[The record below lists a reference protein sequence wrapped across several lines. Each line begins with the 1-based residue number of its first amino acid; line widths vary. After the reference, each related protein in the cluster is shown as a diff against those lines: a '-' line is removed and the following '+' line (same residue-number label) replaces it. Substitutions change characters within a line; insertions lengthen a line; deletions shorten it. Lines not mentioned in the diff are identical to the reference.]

1 MTVLIKRYANRKL
14 YNTET
19 SRYITLKGIA
29 ELIEQNL
36 EVRVIDNET
45 GEDIT
50 GTTLSQ
56 ILVDSGR
63 DGRGVSHTLL
73 SDLIQRGSDALYGA
87 LRKGMEDAGEG
98 LTDLQR
104 NWKRLVSVKEG
115 GGAPDWI
122 AFAAPDFENLLQKSL
137 ERVFQLLELPRR
149 SDLEA
154 LNQNLTR
161 VAEALEALKQR
172 GLSPAAAAPA
182 RSAEPGTP
190 AATEP
195 SAD

>member
-19 SRYITLKGIA
+19 SRYITLRGIA
-29 ELIEQNL
+29 ELVEQNL

-63 DGRGVSHTLL
+63 DGRSVSHTLL

-98 LTDLQR
+98 FTDLQK

-122 AFAAPDFENLLQKSL
+122 AFAAPDFESLLQKSV
-137 ERVFQLLELPRR
+137 ERVFQLLDLPRR
-149 SDLEA
+149 SDIEA
-154 LNQNLTR
+154 LNQNLAR
-161 VAEALEALKQR
+161 VAEALEALKSR
-172 GLSPAAAAPA
+172 GIAVAAAEPA
-182 RSAEPGTP
+182 RRAVPGAPDPAEPG
-190 AATEP
+190 
-195 SAD
+195 AD

>member
-63 DGRGVSHTLL
+63 DGRSVSHTLL

-172 GLSPAAAAPA
+172 GLSPAAAAPS